1 MRNETVI
8 ITRSQVGQWLS
19 YAGGIG
25 LITGFI
31 GLIWQTGFTPFIIAA
46 LAIGVLGILG
56 WAMIAP
62 ADFRAFFAG
71 RQTRYGTSAVFGT
84 LLIIG
89 IVVLSYVLL
98 QRQTITID
106 MTQSG
111 RFTISPETRRILSR
125 IARPIRITG
134 FYSSAL
140 LSQRDID
147 DQFYRQYEIES
158 NGTLSREYVNPDEQ
172 PAIAQRFGMEFDGQ
186 VFVSFLNEDGTVDF
200 DTVSRVPRSN
210 TQEADMTAAILRL
223 LVTGNFTVY
232 FETSKGGLDPLD
244 NCQQCLSGAT
254 NGIRESGLV
263 PLPIS
268 ITEIAA
274 TGQDIPPVGSTI
286 ILARPTTDFT
296 QAEIAVLDRYL
307 QQGGSL
313 FIMADVLY
321 NEDGFLREDGLFNQY
336 LWANYGIRALDA
348 VAVDPAS
355 SAETPLD
362 VVSFAVFENNS
373 ITQRMNEQNLPSV
386 FRLSRVVEANVTP
399 PLDVTTGAAIM
410 SSPDGFG
417 ERNLEALSQ
426 TNTYALEAEQDVAGP
441 VATVVWANNSRTG
454 ARIALVGDAD
464 FATNGFV
471 ATGGNALLFT
481 DIISWLTRFG
491 ESVSFAPQIYQ
502 TGLPVMFISGQEL
515 DVIAF
520 LTTFLLPGV
529 ILGLGVIIWFRRA
542 RA

>member
-1 MRNETVI
+1 MRSETI
-8 ITRSQVGQWLS
+8 TITRNQVGQWLS
-19 YAGGIG
+19 YIGGIG
-25 LITGFI
+25 LVIGLI
-31 GLIWQTGFTPFIIAA
+31 GLIWQTGFTPFIIGT
-46 LAIGVLGILG
+46 LAVGIIGIAG
-56 WAMIAP
+56 WALLAP

-71 RQTRYGTSAVFGT
+71 RQTRFGTAAVFGT

-111 RFTISPETRRILSR
+111 RYTISPETRRILTR

-134 FYSSAL
+134 FYSSSML
-140 LSQRDID
+140 PQRDID

-158 NGTLSREYVNPDEQ
+158 NGLLTREYVNPDEQ

-186 VFVSFLNEDGTVDF
+186 VFVAFLNEDGTVDF

-223 LVTGNFTVY
+223 LVTGSFTVY
-232 FETSKGGLDPLD
+232 FETSKGELDPLD

-263 PLPIS
+263 PLPLS
-268 ITEIAA
+268 IAEIAA
-274 TGQDIPPVGSTI
+274 SGQEIPPVGSTI
-286 ILARPTTDFT
+286 VLARPTTDLT
-296 QAEIAVLDRYL
+296 QAEIAAIDRYL

-321 NEDGFLREDGLFNQY
+321 NEDGFLREEGLFNQY
-336 LWANYGIRALDA
+336 LWTNFGIRALDA

-355 SAETPLD
+355 SSETPLD

-399 PLDVTTGAAIM
+399 PMDTTTGAAIM

-426 TNTYALEAEQDVAGP
+426 TNTYGLDAEQDIAGP
-441 VATVVWANNSRTG
+441 VATVVWSNNTRTG
-454 ARIALVGDAD
+454 ARIVLIGDAD

-471 ATGGNALLFT
+471 GSGGNALLFT
-481 DIISWLTRFG
+481 DIISWLTRFS

-515 DVIAF
+515 DLIAF
-520 LTTFLLPGV
+520 LTTFLLPGIV
-529 ILGLGVIIWFRRA
+529 LGIGVIIWFRRA

>member
-1 MRNETVI
+1 MRSETI
-8 ITRSQVGQWLS
+8 TITRNQVGQWLS
-19 YAGGIG
+19 YIGGIG
-25 LITGFI
+25 LVIGLI
-31 GLIWQTGFTPFIIAA
+31 GLIWQTGFTPFIIGT
-46 LAIGVLGILG
+46 LAVGIIGIAG
-56 WAMIAP
+56 WALLAP

-71 RQTRYGTSAVFGT
+71 RQTRFGTAAVFGT

-111 RFTISPETRRILSR
+111 RYTISPETRRILTR

-134 FYSSAL
+134 FYSSSML
-140 LSQRDID
+140 PQRDID

-158 NGTLSREYVNPDEQ
+158 NGLLTREYVNPDEQ

-186 VFVSFLNEDGTVDF
+186 VFVAFLNEDGTVDF

-223 LVTGNFTVY
+223 LVTGSFTVY
-232 FETSKGGLDPLD
+232 FETSKGELDPLD

-263 PLPIS
+263 PLPLS
-268 ITEIAA
+268 IAEIAA
-274 TGQDIPPVGSTI
+274 SGQEIPPVGSTI
-286 ILARPTTDFT
+286 VLARPTTDLT
-296 QAEIAVLDRYL
+296 QAEIAAIDRYL

-321 NEDGFLREDGLFNQY
+321 NEDGFLREEGLFNQY
-336 LWANYGIRALDA
+336 LWANFGIRALDA

-355 SAETPLD
+355 SSETPLD

-399 PLDVTTGAAIM
+399 PMDTTTGAAIM

-426 TNTYALEAEQDVAGP
+426 TNTYGLDAEQDIAGP
-441 VATVVWANNSRTG
+441 VATVVWSNNTRTG
-454 ARIALVGDAD
+454 ARIVLIGDAD

-471 ATGGNALLFT
+471 GSGGNALLFT
-481 DIISWLTRFG
+481 DIISWLTRFS

-515 DVIAF
+515 DLIAF
-520 LTTFLLPGV
+520 LTTFLLPGIV
-529 ILGLGVIIWFRRA
+529 LGIGVIIWFRRA